1 MTTDTTES
9 SYQGN
14 PWVPAG
20 VVIAATAMVVLDTT
34 IVNVALHEIG
44 VDLGA
49 GDGIEWVVTAYL
61 LAVCASQ
68 PATGWLADRFGRK
81 WIFLGS
87 LAAFTIASALC
98 AVAPNLGWLIAFRVL
113 QGFGGGAL
121 MPVGMAMMLGL
132 FPRQQHGRAMSFWG
146 MALMV
151 APAIGPTIGGWLV
164 TEVSWHWLFLIN
176 VPIGVTAVVLGLRLL
191 PDVGHRERRPFD
203 ALGLALGSIGLT
215 VAILGVSE
223 GGSWGWRTPATIGC
237 IVGGVVLLV
246 AFVRHE
252 LGAEHPLLDLRMFS
266 DRTFSLAIGAMLFI
280 TGANYARLVFI
291 PLQLEDLRGYTA
303 LRVGMMFFFPA
314 IVTAVG
320 MSIGGRLVDRIGP
333 RLPSII
339 GCVFMILAMF
349 SFSRLTLT
357 TPTGVIVG
365 FLSVQGFG
373 MGISMAPLMVA
384 GLSELPA
391 RLVSQG
397 TAIRSLAGQVS
408 GAIAVAML
416 SAVIVANMG
425 VDPTPQES
433 QDAYNAAFVW
443 AGVGLLVA
451 LYLAIRLPR
460 HVHIDADIQAESLIA
475 VE

>member
-1 MTTDTTES
+1 MTDDPSASPTHV
-9 SYQGN
+9 N

-68 PATGWLADRFGRK
+68 PATGWLADRYGRK
-81 WIFLGS
+81 RIFLWS
-87 LAAFTIASALC
+87 LVAFTVASALC
-98 AVAPNLGWLIAFRVL
+98 GLAPNLGWLIAFRVL
-113 QGFGGGAL
+113 QGFGGGSL

-132 FPRQQHGRAMSFWG
+132 FPKQQHGRAMSFWG

-151 APAIGPTIGGWLV
+151 APAIGPTVGGWLV

-176 VPIGVTAVVLGLRLL
+176 VPIGVAAVLFGSRLL
-191 PDVGHRERRPFD
+191 PDVGHREHRPFD

-223 GGSWGWRTPATIGC
+223 GGSWGWRSPATIGC
-237 IVGGVVLLV
+237 ITVGVVLLV
-246 AFVRHE
+246 AFVRHV

-266 DRTFSLAIGAMLFI
+266 DRPSSLSIGAMLFI
-280 TGANYARLVFI
+280 TGANYARLVFV

-303 LRVGMMFFFPA
+303 LRVGMMFFVPA

-333 RLPSII
+333 RVPSIT
-339 GCVFMILAMF
+339 GCLFMIVAMF
-349 SFSRLTLT
+349 GFARLTLT
-357 TPTGVIVG
+357 TPTGVIVA
-365 FLSVQGFG
+365 FLAVQGFG
-373 MGISMAPLMVA
+373 MGISMSPLTVA

-397 TAIRSLAGQVS
+397 TAIRSLAGQLS
-408 GAIAVAML
+408 GAVAVALL
-416 SAVIVANMG
+416 SAVIVTNMG
-425 VDPTPQES
+425 TDPTPQES
-433 QDAYNAAFVW
+433 QDAYNSAFVW
-443 AGVGLLVA
+443 AGVGVVVA
-451 LYLAIRLPR
+451 LSLAYRLPR
-460 HVHIDADIQAESLIA
+460 RVHVEAELHDPMVA